1 MLKNKA
7 GESQRAA
14 KMRPAV
20 LHTSYIIIIF
30 FVSMIRFSVVLFV
43 IYSTTSLRYP

>member
-1 MLKNKA
+1 LLKNKTE
-7 GESQRAA
+7 ESQRAA

-20 LHTSYIIIIF
+20 LHTSYIIINF
-30 FVSMIRFSVVLFV
+30 FVSMIRLSVVLFD